1 MPQNLGTCSNVSIQ
15 KKSIKS
21 IIQEYYPSELKMEMN
36 PESGPVLTLIVLEIN
51 KEKNWTETSI

>member
-1 MPQNLGTCSNVSIQ
+1 MFKCFNPE
-15 KKSIKS
+15 KSIKS